1 MFPGQPPSS
10 CGVHPAT
17 SSSFQP
23 WLEAPAP
30 QPVVLHAQVPCAAL
44 AGVQVTLENRDL
56 WSKFYAIGNE
66 MIITRPGRRM
76 FPVMQVS
83 VSGMEHSCYY
93 MLLLDLVPTDNFRYR
108 FLGNCW
114 LPVEAAN
121 DCSPEDCVGGD
132 GRPFLHEN
140 GPCLGSQWMMR
151 PVNFGAVKLT
161 NQKSNTAQKASD
173 PHLFVRTRANA
184 RANTHARTRAE
195 SALCM
200 LLVLLGH
207 RLGRRRVHDRK
218 TRSEINNAARMSYT
232 TRSIKTEKERSVCL
246 TVQYRTRSLQ
256 MMLQS
261 MRKYVPRVHVFAGS
275 DVQQLDYRRFKTFV
289 FPETGFISVT
299 SYQNEQII
307 ALKIQNNPYARSF
320 CSNTDRRN
328 ALKRLMAEES
338 ASDEDTNGHNS
349 AARQSSRTESPE
361 TYYTSSTTC
370 STATALHQRLTSM
383 GPSLASGY
391 DVNTAPSLPPTYAP
405 YTCSTPSQSL
415 FGLRGA
421 CSTGLDWYSPLYNL
435 AQQLYYS
442 PAPPSATAGSCRPYV
457 PSPYLNASTAPV
469 MSPFFL
475 PGLVGCGQTTNSAA
489 MPVPSIPPTSSAT
502 PMSRAV
508 PASSAASSSSAQSR
522 PSATPATSTSSLAT
536 VSSATAVFSASPLSF
551 STTSASQPTKINSAL

>member
-1 MFPGQPPSS
+1 MKAEGKANGQLMFPGQLPST
-10 CGVHPAT
+10 CGGVHPAT

-23 WLEAPAP
+23 WLEATPP

-140 GPCLGSQWMMR
+140 GPCLGSQWMAR

-161 NQKSNTAQKASD
+161 NQKSNTAQKD
-173 PHLFVRTRANA
+173 
-184 RANTHARTRAE
+184 
-195 SALCM
+195 
-200 LLVLLGH
+200 
-207 RLGRRRVHDRK
+207 
-218 TRSEINNAARMSYT
+218 NNNNNNNN
-232 TRSIKTEKERSVCL
+232 
-246 TVQYRTRSLQ
+246 YRTRSLQ

-349 AARQSSRTESPE
+349 AARQSSTTESPE
-361 TYYTSSTTC
+361 TYNNSPTTC
-370 STATALHQRLTSM
+370 STATSFHQRLTSM
-383 GPSLASGY
+383 GPSLSGY

-421 CSTGLDWYSPLYNL
+421 YSTGLDWYSPLYNL
-435 AQQLYYS
+435 AQQLYYPS
-442 PAPPSATAGSCRPYV
+442 APPSATAGSCRPYV

-475 PGLVGCGQTTNSAA
+475 PGLVGGGQSTNSAS
-489 MPVPSIPPTSSAT
+489 MPVPSILPTSSAT
-502 PMSRAV
+502 PMPRTV

-522 PSATPATSTSSLAT
+522 PSATPVTSTSSLAT

-551 STTSASQPTKINSAL
+551 STTSASQHAKINSTL